1 LGSSLGS
8 SGCLLPL
15 RCVSFEE
22 KLAEIT
28 KRVHTT
34 HFVIE
39 LRVDHQ
45 VEIVI
50 NFLDLCEVLFLHLS
64 SSLALAAVLSRVWEQ
79 DLVDYNVVDVD
90 VLLG

>member
-1 LGSSLGS
+1 MVSLS
-8 SGCLLPL
+8 IFLPL
-15 RCVSFEE
+15 RCVTFEE
-22 KLAEIT
+22 KLTKVA

-39 LRVDHQ
+39 LGVDHQ

-64 SSLALAAVLSRVWEQ
+64 SSLALGAVLRWVWEQ